1 MSNINIKRTP
11 EQVALVKQLGSKNK
25 VESMAAQEAF
35 AAFISDVLLQV
46 VEAAPVISNLYTT
59 KSYAEGTSPSLPL
72 DVMFDIRDAGYL
84 QVWTQTIAGGLPTNF
99 VHGLDELMVS
109 VYSLDSAVSMGKKY
123 ARNARLDVVA
133 AVLER
138 LAQEILI
145 KQETNGASILLKAS
159 ADARQQGTTSPQ
171 IIKTATAN
179 VFTLDDLNRLITLAA
194 RSRPSWVGSTPVTNN
209 AITDLIGS
217 PEFMEQ
223 IRSIAYQP
231 VNTRVTTA
239 GAGAA
244 TYLAGGVIAA
254 PESVRESVWNTAG
267 VPNFFGI
274 NLTQVYNYGVGRS
287 YNSLFGNFIGSTQF
301 DGSSTFT
308 ASSDEVITALNL
320 NSPNVLV
327 RLVQEGEGG
336 GRLEVLPD
344 DSFPARV
351 DKLGFSASLVE
362 GRVMLDQRAVVSA
375 VM

>member
-1 MSNINIKRTP
+1 MSNGAISIKRSP
-11 EQVALVKQLGSKNK
+11 EQVALIKQLGSKNK

-59 KSYAEGTSPSLPL
+59 KSYSEGSAPTLPL
-72 DVMFDIRDAGYL
+72 DVMFDIKDAGYI

-99 VHGLDELMVS
+99 IHGLDELMVS
-109 VYSLDSAVSMGKKY
+109 VYPLDTAVSMGKKY

-138 LAQEILI
+138 MAQEILI
-145 KQETNGASILLKAS
+145 KQESNGVSILLKAS
-159 ADARQQGTTSPQ
+159 ADARIQGTTTPQ
-171 IIKTATAN
+171 ILKTTTAN
-179 VFTLDDLNRLITLAA
+179 VFSLDDLNRLITLAA
-194 RSRPSWVGSTPVTNN
+194 RSRPSWVGSTPVGGNS
-209 AITDLIGS
+209 ITDLIGS

-231 VNTRVTTA
+231 VNTR
-239 GAGAA
+239 
-244 TYLAGGVIAA
+244 GVPNSDESTVLAA
-254 PESVRESVWNTAG
+254 PESVREAVWKTAG

-274 NLTQVYNYGVGRS
+274 NLTQVFNYGVGRS
-287 YNSLFGNFIGSTQF
+287 YNTLFGNFIGSTQF
-301 DGSSTFT
+301 DGSNTFT

-320 NSPNVLV
+320 SSPNVLV

-344 DSFPARV
+344 DSFPSRV
-351 DKLGFSASLVE
+351 DKLGWSAGLVE
-362 GRVMLDQRAVVSA
+362 GRVMLDHRAVVSC

>member
-109 VYSLDSAVSMGKKY
+109 VYPLDAAVSMGKKY

-138 LAQEILI
+138 MAQEILI

-171 IIKTATAN
+171 IIKTAATN

-209 AITDLIGS
+209 AITDLVGS

-231 VNTRVTTA
+231 VNTRNGATTSS
-239 GAGAA
+239 GASS
-244 TYLAGGVIAA
+244 IAA
-254 PESVRESVWNTAG
+254 PDSVRESVWSTAG

-287 YNSLFGNFIGSTQF
+287 YNTLFGNFIGSTQF
-301 DGSSTFT
+301 DGSNTFS
-308 ASSDEVITALNL
+308 ASADEVITALNL

-344 DSFPARV
+344 DSFPSRV